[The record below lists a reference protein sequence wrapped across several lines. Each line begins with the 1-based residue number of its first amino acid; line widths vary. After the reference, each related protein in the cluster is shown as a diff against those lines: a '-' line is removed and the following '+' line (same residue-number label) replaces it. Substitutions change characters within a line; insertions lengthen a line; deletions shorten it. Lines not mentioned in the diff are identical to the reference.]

1 MERVQPESARAEA
14 LRVEQTYVSMLYER
28 LGIARERAEAA
39 LREAHGRGAAGG
51 THQARIER
59 EVAAA
64 QQARPIAPLSG
75 VERGLCFGRID
86 DTHGGTYYIRPVG
99 ALGGGND
106 LRLLHY
112 RPPPPP
118 PFYPLTPA

>member
-1 MERVQPESARAEA
+1 MERRQAEPARADA
-14 LRVEQTYVSMLYER
+14 LRVEQTYVWMLYER

-64 QQARPIAPLSG
+64 EQARRIAQLSG
-75 VERGLCFGRID
+75 VERGLCFGRIGD
-86 DTHGGTYYIRPVG
+86 P
-99 ALGGGND
+99 GGGNYYIGRIG
-106 LRLLHY
+106 LRGGGEQLFGDERRAPAA
-112 RPPPPP
+112 RPVC
-118 PFYPLTPA
+118 

>member
-1 MERVQPESARAEA
+1 MERRQTESARAEA

-64 QQARPIAPLSG
+64 EQARRIAQLSG
-75 VERGLCFGRID
+75 VERGLCFGRIHA
-86 DTHGGTYYIRPVG
+86 TPRGTAYTRPIRP
-99 ALGGGND
+99 
-106 LRLLHY
+106 
-112 RPPPPP
+112 
-118 PFYPLTPA
+118 